1 MPVARAP
8 KIHITRS
15 TKKTLN
21 NFFQESWVGTELVDS
36 SDLKISIAATLNQL
50 NTTRNVMTPQT
61 NSAELALILYDLLYL
76 F

>member
-8 KIHITRS
+8 KMHITRS

-21 NFFQESWVGTELVDS
+21 NFFQESWVGTELVNS
-36 SDLKISIAATLNQL
+36 SDLKISIAAILNQL

>member
-8 KIHITRS
+8 KMHITRS

-21 NFFQESWVGTELVDS
+21 NFFQESWVGVELVNN
-36 SDLKISIAATLNQL
+36 SDLNISIAATLNQL
-50 NTTRNVMTPQT
+50 NTTRNVMTPQM

>member
-8 KIHITRS
+8 KMHITRS

-21 NFFQESWVGTELVDS
+21 NFFQESWVEVELVNN
-36 SDLKISIAATLNQL
+36 SDLNISIAATLNQL
-50 NTTRNVMTPQT
+50 NTTRNVMTPQI